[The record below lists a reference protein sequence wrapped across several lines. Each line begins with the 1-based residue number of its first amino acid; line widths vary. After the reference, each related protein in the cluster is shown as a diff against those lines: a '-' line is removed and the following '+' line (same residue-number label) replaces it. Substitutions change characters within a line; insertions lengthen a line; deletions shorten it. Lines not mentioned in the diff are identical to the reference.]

1 MSDQPTHNLGI
12 LGQPRGHG
20 RFDLKK
26 NINIFF
32 FDGFPYQEAHFIEG
46 GATRPHTQGPRIPFV
61 DRLEQ
66 FLLQL
71 EPMELD
77 PPE

>member
-1 MSDQPTHNLGI
+1 MNNDFKKIPKIQGRGG
-12 LGQPRGHG
+12 GQG
-20 RFDLKK
+20 RFDFKK
-26 NINIFF
+26 ERKNS
-32 FDGFPYQEAHFIEG
+32 DGFPYQEAHFIEG

>member
-1 MSDQPTHNLGI
+1 MIPKIQGGGG
-12 LGQPRGHG
+12 GQG

-26 NINIFF
+26 KKKNS
-32 FDGFPYQEAHFIEG
+32 DGFPYQEAQFIKG

>member
-1 MSDQPTHNLGI
+1 MVKAFLT
-12 LGQPRGHG
+12 
-20 RFDLKK
+20 LKK
-26 NINIFF
+26 KMIFF
-32 FDGFPYQEAHFIEG
+32 SDGFPYQEAHFIEG